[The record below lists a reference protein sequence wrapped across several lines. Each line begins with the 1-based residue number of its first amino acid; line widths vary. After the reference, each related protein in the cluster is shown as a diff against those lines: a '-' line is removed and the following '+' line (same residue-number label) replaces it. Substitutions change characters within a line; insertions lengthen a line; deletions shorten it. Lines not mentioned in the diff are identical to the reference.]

1 MNMTEK
7 LLLKWGVVMRVLIYG
22 LLILFL
28 ASPLLGAEEETPA
41 IPDVTSIMTN
51 ERLAGLIEK
60 LDDDAEGRPG
70 FWLVHLDEF
79 EVYVVT
85 DERAG
90 RMRAM
95 VPIMPAEEVE
105 AEVLERLMQANF
117 DSALDARYSIAN
129 DTLWAVFV
137 HPLSSLSDELFISGV
152 AQSVNLAAT
161 YGTTYSSGALVF
173 NGGDSAE
180 QQRNYYQDIID
191 RANAI

>member
-1 MNMTEK
+1 MRRIITM
-7 LLLKWGVVMRVLIYG
+7 VVF
-22 LLILFL
+22 LLIF
-28 ASPLLGAEEETPA
+28 SPVLNAEDEAPE
-41 IPDVTSIMTN
+41 IPEIVSTLMTN
-51 ERLAGLIEK
+51 ERIAALIDK
-60 LDDDAEGRPG
+60 LDEDAEGRPG
-70 FWLVHLDEF
+70 FWRFQLDEY
-79 EVYVVT
+79 EVYVIT

-95 VPIMPAEEVE
+95 VPILPSAEVE
-105 AEVLERLMQANF
+105 LETFERLMQANF

-129 DTLWAVFV
+129 DTLWATFI
-137 HPLSSLSDELFISGV
+137 HPLTSLSDELLISGI

-161 YGTTYSSGALVF
+161 YGTTFNSGALVF

>member
-1 MNMTEK
+1 MK
-7 LLLKWGVVMRVLIYG
+7 RACYL
-22 LLILFL
+22 LFL
-28 ASPLLGAEEETPA
+28 FAMFLFSPLLNAEDELPEPG
-41 IPDVTSIMTN
+41 PESESQPVMTN
-51 ERLAGLIEK
+51 DRLGALVLR
-60 LDDDAEGRPG
+60 LDEEAKGQPG
-70 FWLVHLDEF
+70 FWQIQIDDY
-79 EVYVVT
+79 EVFVIT

-95 VPIMPAEEVE
+95 VPILPAVELE

-129 DTLWAVFV
+129 DTLWAAFI
-137 HPLSSLSDELFISGV
+137 HPLRDLSDDLFFSGV

>member
-1 MNMTEK
+1 MSRIVF
-7 LLLKWGVVMRVLIYG
+7 LLALA
-22 LLILFL
+22 LLFSPIL
-28 ASPLLGAEEETPA
+28 SAEDDAPE
-41 IPDVTSIMTN
+41 IPEISSSLMTN
-51 ERLAGLIEK
+51 DRIVTLLDK
-60 LDDDAEGRPG
+60 LDDEVEGRPG
-70 FWLVHLDEF
+70 FWRFHLDEF

-95 VPIMPAEEVE
+95 VPILPSVEVE
-105 AEVLERLMQANF
+105 AEILERLMQANF

-129 DTLWAVFV
+129 DTLWATFI
-137 HPLSSLSDELFISGV
+137 HPLSSLSDELLISGI

-161 YGTTYSSGALVF
+161 YGTTYNSGAIVF